1 MYFLK
6 KFSLALFF
14 ISGPYCF
21 AEAEIYLTP
30 GVAIGSSYTSPPY
43 LDTTPAIASG
53 ISYSYQAYA
62 EWTFLS
68 ILGLNVGAGISRIIG
83 YSDYKYTDPANSAN
97 TATFPDLSFTGT
109 NFFLSA
115 GFRLSLLNLKYFRF
129 FGGGGGLYGA
139 TSFEFDKDDFKLKTG
154 SMNGYKSY
162 SSTSSS
168 GTYLEA
174 GGTYSW
180 NKKNGFQMVYRKY
193 KSLIK
198 KLETVGNQDLNLEY
212 SELLFLYS
220 HHVDLGFF
228 WK

>member
-1 MYFLK
+1 MYYIK
-6 KFSLALFF
+6 KILLALFF
-14 ISGPYCF
+14 ISGPYYL
-21 AEAEIYLTP
+21 AEADIYLTP
-30 GVAIGSSYTSPPY
+30 GMAIAAGYTSPPY

-53 ISYSYQAYA
+53 ASYSYQAYA

-68 ILGLNVGAGISRIIG
+68 FLGLNMGAGISRILG
-83 YSDYKYTDPANSAN
+83 YSDYQYTDPDNSAN
-97 TATFPDLSFTGT
+97 TATLPDLSFTGT

-115 GFRLSLLNLKYFRF
+115 GFRLSLLNSKSFRL

-139 TSFEFDKDDFKLKTG
+139 TSFEFDEDNFKLKTG
-154 SMNGYKSY
+154 SINGYKSFT
-162 SSTSSS
+162 STSSS

-180 NKKNGFQMVYRKY
+180 NEKNGFQMVFRKY

-198 KLETVGNQDLNLEY
+198 KLETMGNQDLNLEY

-220 HHVDLGFF
+220 HQVDLGFF